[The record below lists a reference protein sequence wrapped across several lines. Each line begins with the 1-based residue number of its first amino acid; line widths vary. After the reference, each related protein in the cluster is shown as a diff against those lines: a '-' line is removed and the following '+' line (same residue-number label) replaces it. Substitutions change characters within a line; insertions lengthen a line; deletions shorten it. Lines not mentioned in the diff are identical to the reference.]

1 MSDDGATPKVTQE
14 ELDEA
19 WRYATEYYKDPK
31 LRDTLGVLAKY
42 RPEVFYGYMKLRQ
55 GAFNMGPDAALSTK
69 IKELVI
75 IAIEVATRKTN
86 PPPIGHTRRAIE
98 AGATVEEI
106 AEVVSL
112 CLLISGMLTYHESGM
127 HVLKAAEEFAA
138 AKAARP

>member
-1 MSDDGATPKVTQE
+1 MSDDNGTPRVTE
-14 ELDEA
+14 EQIEEA

-31 LRDTLGVLAKY
+31 LRDTLGILAKY

-55 GAFNMGPDAALSTK
+55 GAFNTGPEAALSTK
-69 IKELVI
+69 VKELVI

-86 PPPIGHTRRAIE
+86 PPPVGHTRRAIQ

-112 CLLISGMLTYHESGM
+112 CLLICGMLTYHESGM

-138 AKAARP
+138 AQGKA